1 MCTKEVRRKK
11 ESGGSGLQGHM
22 RSGVKTKNKHKRVF
36 NTTTNKRL

>member
-11 ESGGSGLQGHM
+11 KVVEVVYRDTYLAG
-22 RSGVKTKNKHKRVF
+22 KTTKNKHKRVF